1 MQKRIQI
8 IAAKLANKE
17 WDGRKYK
24 TWECECI
31 LHGFD
36 ENQLPTVE
44 VGVLTFP
51 EAFGEVSTG
60 DFIAT
65 FDVVVNR
72 KDRKLMPKI
81 VSLES
86 FNSRGVPPV
95 TTNHSAATA
104 GKGNSNKEL
113 QNA

>member
-8 IAAKLANKE
+8 IASKLANKE

-51 EAFGEVSTG
+51 EAFGDVSVG

-81 VSLES
+81 TALRP

-95 TTNHSAATA
+95 EPNQPGA
-104 GKGNSNKEL
+104 GDNKGNSKKVPE
-113 QNA
+113 NA